1 MRQFADF
8 AEPRPSM
15 DIAPLLAPVNPDTPG
30 GVDLSFSPE
39 IDAIQ
44 EMRREDDPTLD
55 QGEWVATL
63 KTADWPGVA
72 RTCEAILTA
81 KSKDLRVSGWLADA
95 WARLRGFDGLADGLD
110 LTAGLVENWWDQ
122 LHPLPEE
129 GDQEQRIGNLRWL
142 AARVDQLVPAI
153 PLVVHVSR
161 KSSLADIGGARAKRL
176 AGNTQPVS
184 TPQPD
189 PNAPPAEP
197 VLTLEMVW
205 RDVTASGREA
215 ARTRREHVTRA
226 RTALAR
232 LQAAVDAR
240 LADDAPSFVAPRG
253 ALDKAL
259 DELARLERECNFN
272 DAPVADAAS
281 SGEGVDVAPAVAG
294 VPSAPRVPGRI
305 ETRAQALEQ
314 LRLVAAF
321 FRSTEPHSPVA
332 YLADKAVRWSEMP
345 LHEWLRAVV
354 KDGGSLSHLEEML
367 GVQAPGTN

>member
-1 MRQFADF
+1 
-8 AEPRPSM
+8 M
-15 DIAPLLAPVNPDTPG
+15 DIAPLLAPVNADTPG
-30 GVDLSFSPE
+30 GIDLSFSPE

-63 KTADWPGVA
+63 KTADWAGVA
-72 RTCEAILTA
+72 RTCEAILSTR
-81 KSKDLRVSGWLADA
+81 SKDLRVAGWLADA
-95 WARLRGFDGLADGLD
+95 WARLRGFEGLADGLD
-110 LTAGLVENWWDQ
+110 LTAGLVEAHWDQ
-122 LHPLPEE
+122 LHPLPED

-142 AARVDQLVPAI
+142 AARIDQLVPSI
-153 PLVVHVSR
+153 PLVLHAGR
-161 KSSLADIGGARAKRL
+161 KSSLADIAGARAKRL
-176 AGNTQPVS
+176 AGNTPQN
-184 TPQPD
+184 TPPQSD

-197 VLTLEMVW
+197 VLTLETVW
-205 RDVTASGREA
+205 RDVTSAGREA
-215 ARTRREHVTRA
+215 ARTRRAHVTRA
-226 RTALAR
+226 RVALAQ
-232 LQAAVDAR
+232 LQAGVDAR
-240 LADDAPSFVAPRG
+240 LGDDAPSFVAPRN

-272 DAPVADAAS
+272 ETPAAQAATPGDSVVTTPTSEPGTPV
-281 SGEGVDVAPAVAG
+281 V
-294 VPSAPRVPGRI
+294 PRVPGRI

-367 GVQAPGTN
+367 GVDKAEGQ

>member
-1 MRQFADF
+1 
-8 AEPRPSM
+8 M
-15 DIAPLLAPVNPDTPG
+15 DIAPLLAPVNADTPG

-72 RTCEAILTA
+72 RTCEAILATR
-81 KSKDLRVSGWLADA
+81 SKDLRVAGWLADA
-95 WARLRGFDGLADGLD
+95 WARLRGFEGLADGLD
-110 LTAGLVENWWDQ
+110 LTAGLVEAYWDQ
-122 LHPLPEE
+122 LHPLPED

-142 AARVDQLVPAI
+142 AARVDQLVPSI
-153 PLVVHVSR
+153 PLVVHGAR
-161 KSSLADIGGARAKRL
+161 KSSLADIAGARAKRL
-176 AGNTQPVS
+176 AGNAQQNS

-205 RDVTASGREA
+205 RDVTSSGREA
-215 ARTRREHVTRA
+215 ARARRAHVTRA
-226 RTALAR
+226 RAALAQV
-232 LQAAVDAR
+232 QAAVDAR
-240 LADDAPSFVAPRG
+240 LGDDAPSFVAPRG

-259 DELARLERECNFN
+259 DELARLERECNFTETP
-272 DAPVADAAS
+272 AADAAPLEDTGLATPTNA
-281 SGEGVDVAPAVAG
+281 SGT
-294 VPSAPRVPGRI
+294 PSAPRVPGRI

-321 FRSTEPHSPVA
+321 FRATEPHSPVA

-367 GVQAPGTN
+367 GVQKPEGQ

>member
-1 MRQFADF
+1 
-8 AEPRPSM
+8 M
-15 DIAPLLAPVNPDTPG
+15 DIAPLLAPVNADTPG

-39 IDAIQ
+39 IDTIQ

-72 RTCEAILTA
+72 RTCEAILAT
-81 KSKDLRVSGWLADA
+81 KSKDLRVAGWLADA
-95 WARLRGFDGLADGLD
+95 WARLRGFEGLADGLD
-110 LTAGLVENWWDQ
+110 LTAGLVETYWDR
-122 LHPLPEE
+122 LHPLPED

-142 AARVDQLVPAI
+142 AARIDQLVPAI
-153 PLVVHVSR
+153 PLVVHGAR
-161 KSSLADIGGARAKRL
+161 KSGLADIAGARAKRL
-176 AGNTQPVS
+176 AGNAQQNAM
-184 TPQPD
+184 PQPD
-189 PNAPPAEP
+189 PSAPPAEP
-197 VLTLEMVW
+197 ALTLEMVW

-215 ARTRREHVTRA
+215 ARTRRAHVTRA
-226 RTALAR
+226 RAALAQ

-240 LADDAPSFVAPRG
+240 LGDDAPSFVAPRG

-259 DELARLERECNFN
+259 DELTRLERECNFN
-272 DAPVADAAS
+272 EAAAS
-281 SGEGVDVAPAVAG
+281 DAEPPGASDVAAAALAG
-294 VPSAPRVPGRI
+294 GPSAPRVPGRI

-345 LHEWLRAVV
+345 LHEWLRTVI
-354 KDGGSLSHLEEML
+354 KDGGSLSHLEEIL
-367 GVQAPGTN
+367 GVKAPDAS

>member
-1 MRQFADF
+1 
-8 AEPRPSM
+8 M
-15 DIAPLLAPVNPDTPG
+15 DIAPLLAPVNVDTPG

-63 KTADWPGVA
+63 KTADWSGVA
-72 RTCEAILTA
+72 RTCEAILA
-81 KSKDLRVSGWLADA
+81 ARSKDLRVAGWLADA
-95 WARLRGFDGLADGLD
+95 WARLRGFEGLADGLD
-110 LTAGLVENWWDQ
+110 LTAGLVEAYWDQ
-122 LHPLPEE
+122 LHPLPEDS
-129 GDQEQRIGNLRWL
+129 DQEQRIGNLRWL
-142 AARVDQLVPAI
+142 AARIDQLVPTI
-153 PLVVHVSR
+153 PLVVHGAR
-161 KSSLADIGGARAKRL
+161 KSSLADIAGARAKRL
-176 AGNTQPVS
+176 AGNAQQNS

-205 RDVTASGREA
+205 RDVTSSGREA
-215 ARTRREHVTRA
+215 ARTRRAHVTRA

-232 LQAAVDAR
+232 LQASVDAR
-240 LADDAPSFVAPRG
+240 LGDDAPSFVAPRG
-253 ALDKAL
+253 ALDKAM
-259 DELARLERECNFN
+259 DELTRLERECNF
-272 DAPVADAAS
+272 AEMPAADATPS
-281 SGEGVDVAPAVAG
+281 EDPDVAPAT
-294 VPSAPRVPGRI
+294 PSPGMPNAPRVPGRI
-305 ETRAQALEQ
+305 ETRAQALDQ

-367 GVQAPGTN
+367 GIQKLEGQ

>member
-1 MRQFADF
+1 
-8 AEPRPSM
+8 M
-15 DIAPLLAPVNPDTPG
+15 DIAPLLAPVNADTPG
-30 GVDLSFSPE
+30 GVDLSFSLE
-39 IDAIQ
+39 IDTIQ

-72 RTCEAILTA
+72 RTCETILAT
-81 KSKDLRVSGWLADA
+81 KSKDLRVAGWLADA
-95 WARLRGFDGLADGLD
+95 WARLRGFEGLADGFD
-110 LTAGLVENWWDQ
+110 LTAGLVETYWDQ
-122 LHPLPEE
+122 LHPLPED

-142 AARVDQLVPAI
+142 AARIDQLVPAI
-153 PLVVHVSR
+153 PLVVHGAR
-161 KSSLADIGGARAKRL
+161 KSSLADIAGARAKRL
-176 AGNTQPVS
+176 AGSAQQIS

-189 PNAPPAEP
+189 PNAPPTAP
-197 VLTLEMVW
+197 ALTLEMVW

-215 ARTRREHVTRA
+215 TRTRRAHVTRA
-226 RTALAR
+226 RAALAQ

-240 LADDAPSFVAPRG
+240 LGDDAPSFVAPRS

-259 DELARLERECNFN
+259 DELTRLERECNFTETP
-272 DAPVADAAS
+272 AIDAAAS
-281 SGEGVDVAPAVAG
+281 EDTDVATTTSASG
-294 VPSAPRVPGRI
+294 SPSAPRVPGRI
-305 ETRAQALEQ
+305 ETRAHALEQ

-367 GVQAPGTN
+367 GVQKPEGQ

>member
-1 MRQFADF
+1 MN
-8 AEPRPSM
+8 
-15 DIAPLLAPVNPDTPG
+15 IAPLLAPVNADAPG
-30 GVDLSFSPE
+30 GIDLSFSPE

-63 KTADWPGVA
+63 KTADWAGVA
-72 RTCEAILTA
+72 RTCEILLST
-81 KSKDLRVSGWLADA
+81 KSKDLRVAGWLADA
-95 WARLRGFDGLADGLD
+95 WARLRGFEGLADGLE
-110 LTAGLVENWWDQ
+110 LTTGLVDTHWDS

-142 AARVDQLVPAI
+142 ATRVEQLAPSM
-153 PLVVHVSR
+153 PLVVHGGR
-161 KSSLADIGGARAKRL
+161 KSSLTDIAAARTKRL
-176 AGNTQPVS
+176 AGNA
-184 TPQPD
+184 TPSSFAQPD

-197 VLTLEMVW
+197 ALTLEIVW
-205 RDVTASGREA
+205 RDVTSAGREA
-215 ARTRREHVTRA
+215 ARARRAHVTRA
-226 RTALAR
+226 RAALAR
-232 LQAAVDAR
+232 LQASVDAR
-240 LADDAPSFVAPRG
+240 LGDDAPSFVAPRN
-253 ALDKAL
+253 ALDKTL
-259 DELARLERECNFN
+259 DELTRLERECNFN
-272 DAPVADAAS
+272 ETPAA
-281 SGEGVDVAPAVAG
+281 EAPAFEDTTMATQTPEPG
-294 VPSAPRVPGRI
+294 SATAPRVPGRI

-367 GVQAPGTN
+367 GVDKPESR